1 MSIDTSLE
9 AKRQIEICNACRYCE
24 GYCSVFP
31 AINNTKVFDKSSL
44 TFLAN
49 LCHNCRGCYYACQFT
64 PPHEFAINL
73 PGILAEQRQESWQEF
88 AWPRGFGQLFHRS
101 GLAIS
106 LLVVIG
112 AALMIWLINLLPGQ
126 ENAEGFY
133 RLLSHQTMVLIFIP
147 AFLLPIFALVKS
159 TRDFW
164 ASINGSPL
172 QVTHI
177 KDALTMALSL
187 KNLSGGH
194 GEGCNFEDEERF
206 SLARTHAHHAVF
218 IGFSLCFL
226 STSVATILHYFF
238 NTPAPYDL
246 ISLPKLFGIPG
257 GILLSVGS
265 AYLAYLKTKADPELS
280 SPKVWGGEMAF
291 IVLLFLV
298 STSGLFLYILGGTSW
313 LAELLAFHLG
323 CVLALFLLTP
333 YTKMVHGIY
342 RVAALLRDAQLKS
355 RT

>member
-1 MSIDTSLE
+1 MSLDTTLE

-31 AINNTKVFDKSSL
+31 AINIAESFDKSSV

-73 PGILAEQRQESWQEF
+73 PGILAERRQESWHEF
-88 AWPRGFGQLFHRS
+88 AWPRGFAQLFHRS
-101 GLAIS
+101 GMAIALMVTVS
-106 LLVVIG
+106 
-112 AALMIWLINLLPGQ
+112 AALIIWLINLLP
-126 ENAEGFY
+126 ELEKAEGFY
-133 RLLSHQTMVLIFIP
+133 RLLSHQTMILIFIP

-159 TRDFW
+159 TRKFW
-164 ASINGSPL
+164 SSINGAPIKIA
-172 QVTHI
+172 HI
-177 KDALTMALSL
+177 RTTLTSALTM

-194 GEGCNFEDEERF
+194 GEGCNFEDEDRF
-206 SLARTHAHHAVF
+206 SMARTHAHHAVL
-218 IGFSLCFL
+218 IGFTLCFL
-226 STSVATILHYFF
+226 STSVATVLHYFF
-238 NTPAPYDL
+238 NSPAPYDL
-246 ISLPKLFGIPG
+246 FSLPKLFGIPG
-257 GILLSVGS
+257 GILLSLGS
-265 AYLAYLKTKADPELS
+265 AYLAYLKTKADPDLS
-280 SPKVWGGEMAF
+280 DRKAWGGEMAF

-298 STSGLFLYILGGTSW
+298 STSGLILYVLGGTDW
-313 LAELLAFHLG
+313 LPELLAFHLG

-342 RVAALLRDAQLKS
+342 RVAALLRDTQMNI